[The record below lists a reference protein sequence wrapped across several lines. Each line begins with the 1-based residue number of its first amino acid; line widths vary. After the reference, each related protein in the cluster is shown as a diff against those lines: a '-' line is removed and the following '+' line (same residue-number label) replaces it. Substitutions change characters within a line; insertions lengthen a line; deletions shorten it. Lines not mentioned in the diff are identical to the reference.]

1 MASAPP
7 LVVDSE
13 WENFLENCSTEEL
26 SSFLEKLRS
35 NNNNGNPQVASLP
48 AVNGGAAPYRSL
60 ETDIMALAAA
70 GTPQITAQQP
80 MQTAPPLQSNGTTPF
95 ATAAFPLRAGAGGA
109 AFDAHSLAARHIG
122 GLVATGN
129 TSAFNSSADVISSS
143 NLGESAFSESG
154 CVGGGGGGGGGGE
167 KLKNEME
174 DGWESFSPQPRR
186 AGSLP
191 GSTTTTPTLP
201 SPPFFAGQPA
211 QRLFGSPPAAAAASR
226 LGPSKLGVTAGPATA
241 ATATAGAAGAGG
253 SRRSGSNS
261 GDRAAR
267 ASAGEDS
274 PARQSG
280 RQGDAASGGEAG
292 GAVVQATGSGEAGA
306 HGRESGD
313 RLCDRHGSDGESSD
327 EMEGGDHMDQF
338 GEDHAPGGN
347 SRRVG
352 GSAGDSGLGVKAEKR
367 QIKMKSHVESQRR
380 KRISDGL
387 KRLRDSVKGTG
398 DTATMLDEAVAYVE
412 GLKQQ
417 VTALQVSLLLKDTA
431 RPQLGGTPPSILG
444 ADSALLAQAL
454 QQQHSL
460 GMPFSLPGNQ
470 QLPHQHQQQQIL
482 QQQHQSLQ
490 AGPGMF
496 QARQYP
502 NLGRYSGEQGAT
514 VSASAPTTL
523 LPRAGWSKR
532 LVETSTG
539 GSCNSPKFGSC

>member
-1 MASAPP
+1 
-7 LVVDSE
+7 
-13 WENFLENCSTEEL
+13 
-26 SSFLEKLRS
+26 
-35 NNNNGNPQVASLP
+35 
-48 AVNGGAAPYRSL
+48 
-60 ETDIMALAAA
+60 
-70 GTPQITAQQP
+70 

-412 GLKQQ
+412 GLKCPAPRLSETTLNPSVIHPLCSHSLLQQQ

>member
-1 MASAPP
+1 
-7 LVVDSE
+7 
-13 WENFLENCSTEEL
+13 
-26 SSFLEKLRS
+26 
-35 NNNNGNPQVASLP
+35 
-48 AVNGGAAPYRSL
+48 
-60 ETDIMALAAA
+60 MALAAA

-80 MQTAPPLQSNGTTPF
+80 MQNAPPLQSNGTTPF
-95 ATAAFPLRAGAGGA
+95 GTAAFPLRAGAGGA

-143 NLGESAFSESG
+143 NFGESAFSESG
-154 CVGGGGGGGGGGE
+154 CVGGGGGGGGGE

-211 QRLFGSPPAAAAASR
+211 QRLFGSPPAAAAASS

-241 ATATAGAAGAGG
+241 ATATAGAVGAGG

-274 PARQSG
+274 PVRQSG

-313 RLCDRHGSDGESSD
+313 RL
-327 EMEGGDHMDQF
+327 
-338 GEDHAPGGN
+338 DHASGGN

-412 GLKQQ
+412 GLKASGDLNRGQ
-417 VTALQVSLLLKDTA
+417 VHLS
-431 RPQLGGTPPSILG
+431 
-444 ADSALLAQAL
+444 
-454 QQQHSL
+454 
-460 GMPFSLPGNQ
+460 
-470 QLPHQHQQQQIL
+470 
-482 QQQHQSLQ
+482 
-490 AGPGMF
+490 
-496 QARQYP
+496 
-502 NLGRYSGEQGAT
+502 
-514 VSASAPTTL
+514 
-523 LPRAGWSKR
+523 
-532 LVETSTG
+532 
-539 GSCNSPKFGSC
+539 

>member
-1 MASAPP
+1 M
-7 LVVDSE
+7 
-13 WENFLENCSTEEL
+13 
-26 SSFLEKLRS
+26 
-35 NNNNGNPQVASLP
+35 
-48 AVNGGAAPYRSL
+48 
-60 ETDIMALAAA
+60 ETLKSRRC
-70 GTPQITAQQP
+70 QP
-80 MQTAPPLQSNGTTPF
+80 RPF
-95 ATAAFPLRAGAGGA
+95 GTAAFPLRAAGGGA

-143 NLGESAFSESG
+143 NFGESAFSESG
-154 CVGGGGGGGGGGE
+154 CVGGGGGGGE

-191 GSTTTTPTLP
+191 GSTNTTTAGPARAAFSSGSAGPEALRQ
-201 SPPFFAGQPA
+201 PPCCNHCVQ
-211 QRLFGSPPAAAAASR
+211 
-226 LGPSKLGVTAGPATA
+226 LGPSKLGVAAGPATA
-241 ATATAGAAGAGG
+241 ATAAAGAAGAGG

-261 GDRAAR
+261 ADRAAR

-280 RQGDAASGGEAG
+280 RQGDAPSGGEAG

-313 RLCDRHGSDGESSD
+313 RLGDRHGSDGESSD
-327 EMEGGDHMDQF
+327 EMEGGAHMDQF
-338 GEDHAPGGN
+338 GEDHAPGRN

-431 RPQLGGTPPSILG
+431 RPQLGAASGDFYGGQL
-444 ADSALLAQAL
+444 
-454 QQQHSL
+454 
-460 GMPFSLPGNQ
+460 
-470 QLPHQHQQQQIL
+470 QLP
-482 QQQHQSLQ
+482 
-490 AGPGMF
+490 
-496 QARQYP
+496 
-502 NLGRYSGEQGAT
+502 
-514 VSASAPTTL
+514 
-523 LPRAGWSKR
+523 
-532 LVETSTG
+532 
-539 GSCNSPKFGSC
+539 

>member
-1 MASAPP
+1 
-7 LVVDSE
+7 
-13 WENFLENCSTEEL
+13 
-26 SSFLEKLRS
+26 
-35 NNNNGNPQVASLP
+35 
-48 AVNGGAAPYRSL
+48 
-60 ETDIMALAAA
+60 MALAAA
-70 GTPQITAQQP
+70 GTPQTTAQQP
-80 MQTAPPLQSNGTTPF
+80 LQTTPPLQSNGATPF
-95 ATAAFPLRAGAGGA
+95 GTAAFPLRAAGGGA

-143 NLGESAFSESG
+143 NFGESAFSESG
-154 CVGGGGGGGGGGE
+154 CVGGGGGGGE

-191 GSTTTTPTLP
+191 GSTNTTTPALP
-201 SPPFFAGQPA
+201 APPFLAGQPA
-211 QRLFGSPPAAAAASR
+211 QRLFGSPPAVTTASR
-226 LGPSKLGVTAGPATA
+226 LGPSKLGVAAGPATA
-241 ATATAGAAGAGG
+241 ATAAAGAAGAGG

-261 GDRAAR
+261 ADRAAR

-280 RQGDAASGGEAG
+280 RQGDAPSGGEAG

-313 RLCDRHGSDGESSD
+313 RLGDRHGSDGESSD
-327 EMEGGDHMDQF
+327 EMEGGAHMDQF
-338 GEDHAPGGN
+338 GEDHAPGRN

-431 RPQLGGTPPSILG
+431 RPQLGAASGDFYGGQL
-444 ADSALLAQAL
+444 
-454 QQQHSL
+454 
-460 GMPFSLPGNQ
+460 
-470 QLPHQHQQQQIL
+470 QLP
-482 QQQHQSLQ
+482 
-490 AGPGMF
+490 
-496 QARQYP
+496 
-502 NLGRYSGEQGAT
+502 
-514 VSASAPTTL
+514 
-523 LPRAGWSKR
+523 
-532 LVETSTG
+532 
-539 GSCNSPKFGSC
+539 

>member
-1 MASAPP
+1 
-7 LVVDSE
+7 
-13 WENFLENCSTEEL
+13 
-26 SSFLEKLRS
+26 
-35 NNNNGNPQVASLP
+35 
-48 AVNGGAAPYRSL
+48 
-60 ETDIMALAAA
+60 MALAAA
-70 GTPQITAQQP
+70 GSPQITAQQP
-80 MQTAPPLQSNGTTPF
+80 LQATSQLQSNGTTPF
-95 ATAAFPLRAGAGGA
+95 GTAAFPLRAAGGGA
-109 AFDAHSLAARHIG
+109 AYDAHSLAARHIG
-122 GLVATGN
+122 GLVTTGN
-129 TSAFNSSADVISSS
+129 TSPFNSSADVISSS
-143 NLGESAFSESG
+143 NFGESAFSESG
-154 CVGGGGGGGGGGE
+154 CDGGGGGGE

-186 AGSLP
+186 SLP
-191 GSTTTTPTLP
+191 GATTTPALP
-201 SPPFFAGQPA
+201 SASLVGQP

-241 ATATAGAAGAGG
+241 ARAAAGAAGAGA

-261 GDRAAR
+261 GGDRADRAAR

-280 RQGDAASGGEAG
+280 RQGDAPSGGEAG
-292 GAVVQATGSGEAGA
+292 GAVVQATGSGEG
-306 HGRESGD
+306 GD
-313 RLCDRHGSDGESSD
+313 RLGDRHGSDGESSD
-327 EMEGGDHMDQF
+327 ELEGGAHMDQF
-338 GEDHAPGGN
+338 AEDHHAPGGN

-352 GSAGDSGLGVKAEKR
+352 GGSAADSGLGVKAEKR

-470 QLPHQHQQQQIL
+470 QLPHQQQQQ
-482 QQQHQSLQ
+482 QQQPLQ